1 MLDDDDD
8 EPRRSSPWLGR
19 VLFVASAGLFAA
31 MVRFAWDRPPL
42 LVAGGVTLLV
52 YGAYRWWSGKRLA
65 RMLRRGDVERVIA
78 HWSDSF
84 ERVPHADTMAPL
96 MTATALAAFGRVAE
110 ARKVLAVAARGPA
123 WEAAIEHRLFLD
135 ALLSTFEGDAPHA
148 REQVDRLVAMPMP
161 DGELR
166 DRVAQLRDAL
176 SALVRAFE
184 HSPLPGDLDRLESA
198 SEKSPLVYWAMRY
211 AAAIVAIDSGERARA
226 AALIQGAPAWPAES
240 AFRAFHDELTSVL
253 AA

>member
-1 MLDDDDD
+1 MLDDDD

-31 MVRFAWDRPPL
+31 MVRFAWHRPPL
-42 LVAGGVTLLV
+42 LIAGAIALVAYLG
-52 YGAYRWWSGKRLA
+52 YRWWSAKRLA

-78 HWSDSF
+78 HWAESF
-84 ERVPHADTMAPL
+84 DRVPHAETMAPL
-96 MTATALAAFGRVAE
+96 MTATALAAFGRVEE
-110 ARKVLAVAARGPA
+110 ARKVLAIAERGPA

-148 REQVDRLVAMPMP
+148 REQVERLVALPMP

-166 DRVAQLRDAL
+166 ERVASLRGAL
-176 SALVRAFE
+176 AALVRAFT
-184 HSPLPGDLDRLESA
+184 HSAVPGDLDRLESA
-198 SEKSPLVYWAMRY
+198 SEKSPLVHWAMRY
-211 AAAIVAIDSGERARA
+211 AAAIVAIDSGEKGRA
-226 AALIQGAPAWPAES
+226 ATLIQGAPSWPAES

-253 AA
+253 AS